1 MTNEQY
7 YDLRT
12 PYNDALQ
19 IMGTRIDILDHN
31 LYHKASS
38 GPVHHIQK
46 RVKSKQSIEEKLKK
60 LNLTDSKVNAKEN
73 LLDIAGIRV
82 ICYFTD
88 DIYNL
93 VEVLKGQSDL
103 IILNEKDYIKK
114 PKANGYRS
122 YHIII
127 GVPLYYADATEYFPV
142 EVQFRTMAMDM
153 WASLEHRIYYKKGK
167 ERDEKLEE
175 ELLNYAHILSDVEDR
190 FKTHKEKEELRFQKE

>member
-31 LYHKASS
+31 LYHKPSS

-46 RVKSKQSIEEKLKK
+46 RVKSKQSIEEKLRK

-103 IILNEKDYIKK
+103 IILKEKDYIKHPK
-114 PKANGYRS
+114 PNGYRS

-127 GVPLYYADATEYFPV
+127 GVPLYYAVATEYSLSLFKQGILPFPNLKSLV
-142 EVQFRTMAMDM
+142 SSYLNSAPGKFPLI
-153 WASLEHRIYYKKGK
+153 ASI
-167 ERDEKLEE
+167 
-175 ELLNYAHILSDVEDR
+175 ILS
-190 FKTHKEKEELRFQKE
+190 L

>member
-12 PYNDALQ
+12 PYSDALQ

-31 LYHKASS
+31 LYHKPSS

-46 RVKSKQSIEEKLKK
+46 RVKSKQSIEEKLRK
-60 LNLTDSKVNAKEN
+60 LNLTDSKVNAKEH

-103 IILNEKDYIKK
+103 IVLKEKDYIKHPK
-114 PKANGYRS
+114 PNGYRS

-142 EVQFRTMAMDM
+142 EIQFRTMAMDM
-153 WASLEHRIYYKKGK
+153 WASLEHRIYYKKGT

-175 ELLNYAHILSDVEDR
+175 ELLTYAQILADLEER
-190 FKTHKEKEELRFQKE
+190 FKQHNENKIVHLTKE

>member
-31 LYHKASS
+31 LYRKSS
-38 GPVHHIQK
+38 TGPVHHVQK
-46 RVKSKQSIEEKLKK
+46 RVKTKQSIEEKLRK
-60 LNLTDSKVNAKEN
+60 LNLTDSKSNAKEH

-82 ICYFTD
+82 ICYFKD

-93 VEVLKGQSDL
+93 VEVLKGQADL
-103 IILNEKDYIKK
+103 IVIKEKDYMKN
-114 PKANGYRS
+114 PKENGYRS

-142 EVQFRTMAMDM
+142 EVQFRTLAMDM

-167 ERDEKLEE
+167 EKNKELEE
-175 ELLNYAHILSDVEDR
+175 ELLTYAHILADLEEKFQQYNDNISI
-190 FKTHKEKEELRFQKE
+190 HKEKK

>member
-19 IMGTRIDILDHN
+19 IIGTRIDILDHN
-31 LYHKASS
+31 LYHKPSD

-46 RVKSKQSIEEKLKK
+46 RVKSKQSIEDKLKK
-60 LNLTDSKVNAKEN
+60 LNMTDSKVNAKEH

-82 ICYFTD
+82 ICYFID

-103 IILNEKDYIKK
+103 IIIKEKDYIKNPK
-114 PKANGYRS
+114 PNGYRS
-122 YHIII
+122 YHVII

-142 EVQFRTMAMDM
+142 EVQFRTMAMDL
-153 WASLEHRIYYKKGK
+153 WASMEHRIYYKKG
-167 ERDEKLEE
+167 RNPALQE
-175 ELLNYAHILSDVEDR
+175 ELLHYANILEDLEER
-190 FKTHKEKEELRFQKE
+190 FKQHNANNYRNLQKEP

>member
-1 MTNEQY
+1 
-7 YDLRT
+7 
-12 PYNDALQ
+12 
-19 IMGTRIDILDHN
+19 MGTRIDILDHN
-31 LYHKASS
+31 LYHKPSS

-46 RVKSKQSIEEKLKK
+46 RVKSKQSIEEKLRK
-60 LNLTDSKVNAKEN
+60 LNLTDSKVNAKEH

-103 IILNEKDYIKK
+103 IVLKEKDYIKHPK
-114 PKANGYRS
+114 PNGYRS

-142 EVQFRTMAMDM
+142 EIQFRTMAMDM
-153 WASLEHRIYYKKGK
+153 WASLEHRIYYKKGT

-175 ELLNYAHILSDVEDR
+175 ELLTYAQILADLEER
-190 FKTHKEKEELRFQKE
+190 FKQHNENKIVHLTKE